1 MPNIE
6 YSNFFHSHFCKRIFL
21 SKYTH
26 SFIWIF
32 IQNFDE
38 ISRGAAM
45 LRRIRLSVNKCYG
58 TKTEKYF
65 STFKTILGL
74 FTSENSQCVSTNC
87 CCCCRLDLD
96 NAFQSLNIDTNTYL
110 PFCQLIATL
119 YSDSTEEIL
128 ETSTDVSVENSF
140 CHFLYFD
147 PLMSSFLAISWF
159 LPLQ

>member
-1 MPNIE
+1 MMVSLDISSELNGHFRRCQIL
-6 YSNFFHSHFCKRIFL
+6 NTLIFFHHFCNKIFL

-26 SFIWIF
+26 PFIWIF

-110 PFCQLIATL
+110 PADC
-119 YSDSTEEIL
+119 YSIIFWLDWRK
-128 ETSTDVSVENSF
+128 
-140 CHFLYFD
+140 Y
-147 PLMSSFLAISWF
+147 
-159 LPLQ
+159 